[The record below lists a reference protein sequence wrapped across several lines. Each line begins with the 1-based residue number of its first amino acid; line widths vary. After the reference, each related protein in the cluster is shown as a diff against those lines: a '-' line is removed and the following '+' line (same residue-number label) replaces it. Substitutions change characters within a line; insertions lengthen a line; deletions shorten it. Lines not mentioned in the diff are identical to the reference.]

1 MRTEI
6 LVVGGG
12 LGGVAAAL
20 AAARAGRDVVLTEP
34 TDWVGGQLTAQ
45 AVPPDEHP
53 WIERFGCTASY
64 RALREGIRAHYR
76 AHYPLTA
83 AARATADLNPGAGRV
98 SALCCEPRA
107 ALAVLEAMLGPS
119 PRLVRHAPVAAA
131 VEGDHVKAV
140 TLRGPEGEITVE
152 ADWVIDATETGEL
165 LALAGCEHVTGIESQ
180 AMTGEPHAPARARPE
195 SIQAPTWCFALDH
208 RPGEDHTI
216 GRPAGYERWRSHLG
230 WLAPDPKTGVLTPR
244 RLEPNPDGD
253 PAALGFDR
261 EDDEGDR
268 ELWTFRRIAARA
280 NFAPGAYASDITIAN
295 WPQLDCETG
304 DADDAR
310 ELSLSFLHWLQAEQ
324 GLEGLRLR
332 GDVTGTHDG
341 LAKALYVRES
351 RRIRAEHTIVE
362 HELGMRHADS
372 VGIGSYRIDLHP
384 RTGGEGYLD
393 VHAPPF
399 EIPLGALVPVRMEN
413 LLPGAKNLGT
423 THITNG
429 CHRLH
434 PVEWNVGEVAGA
446 LAAFCAQRRSR
457 PREVRARP
465 ALRDAFRERLARD
478 GVELSWPAA
487 VRERRGVRAA
497 RVKR

>member
-1 MRTEI
+1 MRCEI

-20 AAARAGRDVVLTEP
+20 AARRAGRDVLLTEA

-64 RALREGIRAHYR
+64 RALRDGIRAHYR

-83 AARATADLNPGAGRV
+83 EARARGNLNPGAGRV

-107 ALAVLEAMLGPS
+107 AVAVLRAMLGA
-119 PRLVRHAPVAAA
+119 VRCLLEHAPVAAA
-131 VEGDHVKAV
+131 VDGDRVRAV
-140 TLRGPEGEITVE
+140 TLAGTEGQVTVE
-152 ADWVIDATETGEL
+152 TAWVIDATDTGEL
-165 LALAGCEHVTGIESQ
+165 LALSGCEHVTGIESQ
-180 AMTGEPHAPARARPE
+180 TMTGEPHAPARPRPE
-195 SIQAPTWCFALDH
+195 SVQAPTWCFALDH
-208 RPGEDHTI
+208 RAGEDHTVP
-216 GRPAGYERWRSHLG
+216 RPAGYERWRAHLT
-230 WLAPDPKTGVLTPR
+230 WQAPDPKTGALVAR

-253 PAALGFDR
+253 PALAGFDR
-261 EDDEGDR
+261 DDDEGDR
-268 ELWTFRRIAARA
+268 ELWTFRRIAARR
-280 NFAPGAYASDITIAN
+280 NFVPGAYESDITLAN
-295 WPQLDCETG
+295 WPQLDCLTG
-304 DADDAR
+304 DRADAR

-324 GLEGLRLR
+324 GLSGLRLR
-332 GDVTGTHDG
+332 GDITGTADG

-351 RRIRAEHTIVE
+351 RRIVAEKTIVE
-362 HELGMRHADS
+362 HELGTAHPDS

-393 VHAPPF
+393 IDAPPF
-399 EIPLGALVPVRMEN
+399 EIPLGSLVPVRMEN

-446 LAAFCAQRRSR
+446 LAAFCAEHGAR
-457 PREVRARP
+457 PRDVRAREP
-465 ALRDAFRERLARD
+465 LRAAFRERLARG
-478 GVELSWPAA
+478 GVELAWPAS
-487 VRERRGVRAA
+487 VHAA
-497 RVKR
+497 RVMCG